1 MPDGALCCL
10 AGYRLAV
17 CVLPLVQ
24 CGILP
29 QNIMERILPKKSLG
43 QHFLTDRNIAEKIV
57 REFDTKPGEV
67 VVEIGPGE
75 GALTGLLVEQQ
86 CRLVAIELD
95 PRAAERIRKQ
105 YQERVEVIEQDF
117 LTMDLAQIAAAY
129 GVERLRVIGNIPYYI
144 TSPILFHLIGARATV
159 NDATLMMQLEV
170 AERLVARPRTK
181 EYGILAVALQTH
193 AEVKKLFNVGPR
205 CFYPPPNVNSAVVRL
220 QFTERYKLE
229 GIAKQHQQ
237 ILRAAFSQ
245 RRKTLRNSLAQLIGN
260 PEHREE
266 LLRTAGI
273 SPQQRAEELT
283 IEDFLRLARVFAQT
297 ATSGSGQS

>member
-1 MPDGALCCL
+1 M
-10 AGYRLAV
+10 
-17 CVLPLVQ
+17 LPLVQ

-43 QHFLTDRNIAEKIV
+43 QHFLADRNIAEKIV
-57 REFDTKPGEV
+57 REFDPKPGEV

-75 GALTGLLVEQQ
+75 GALTGLLIEQQ
-86 CRLVAIELD
+86 CRLIAVELD
-95 PRAAERIRKQ
+95 PRAAEKIRKE
-105 YQERVEVIEQDF
+105 YQGKVEVIEQDF
-117 LTMDLAQIAAAY
+117 LTIDLAQIAADS
-129 GVERLRVIGNIPYYI
+129 GVEQLRVIGNIPYYI
-144 TSPILFHLIGARATV
+144 TSPILFHLINARAAV
-159 NDATLMMQLEV
+159 ADATLMMQLEV

-220 QFTERYKLE
+220 QFTERHQLE

-237 ILRAAFSQ
+237 IVRAAFSQ

-260 PEHREE
+260 PEYREE

-273 SPQQRAEELT
+273 GPQQRAEELS
-283 IEDFLRLARVFAQT
+283 IEDFLRLARLFAQT
-297 ATSGSGQS
+297 GASGSGKS